1 MGGHDAGLGMHFTR
15 VRCSDPEVAVFGISG
30 SLGPSARPFL
40 VRLTQECLR
49 RGLPRLVLDLSGI
62 ESMGGGTARLL
73 NEFAAQ
79 RAARGLL
86 TAFCVTSP
94 TVRGYLSTDPTSQP
108 PPIADT
114 LDQAVATLGS
124 RRAPPSERLANAS
137 IPAPE
142 KLGGPNGAWAPE
154 SASMEVERV
163 LAAIGLE
170 EPTGTPA
177 GGNVAVPFA
186 LASAPVAIAVRIETE
201 LRRRRLAASTRL
213 FVLQADGDYHPVTAL
228 GVDPGRGLP
237 YHGVL
242 ARRLRAHVGPCF
254 LFDLCIEPLTEAEAR
269 IVAELNSEV
278 VARLTSPE
286 HGEVLAFLAKE
297 RPGDEY
303 TLDELAEV
311 DAVLDEILGGHG
323 KPASGHG
330 KPAHT
335 EVTAADTKPIAVS
348 FPPESPLPAA
358 GDSGAESAAR
368 EAIIPPAEIIHTV
381 RDHSRGEILDRDE
394 INPPPGSIDLEEGNA
409 RGETIPPEE
418 IVLPTANRL
427 LAAIAPPAEIE
438 LPAAAE
444 PRPRVVSAP
453 VAPAPVAPPL
463 RETENEREL
472 RRKVTHLRDILNLS
486 QGFDATFGH
495 ARLLDVLVLSI
506 VSISR
511 AESVLYFGE
520 RGGEFHLT
528 HHRGLAAQTL
538 PGMRLH
544 ADSTLVRSALA
555 SECGVNIERSPQISE
570 EEKLWARQHDFEWVL
585 PFRSKDQPLG
595 IVLLG
600 HVEQP
605 DLEMLA
611 HLLRHAALAYDRAFL
626 YEMLQDRTLGVVR
639 GLITLIEG
647 RNPLD
652 AGSTEQVVHYTQAL
666 AREIHYPHDLGRD
679 LVYGAVLRDV
689 GMLRIDQSILGSSG
703 QLSAD
708 EWEDVRKHTIEGAA
722 IMKQMRF
729 ADVALEVVLH
739 HHEAYNGEGY
749 PMGLRGRAI
758 PLGARIVA
766 VAESYVKMTMDRP
779 YRKALGRA
787 EALESLA
794 ENWGLRYDPL
804 IVDALVRIVNR
815 ELSMGLQGEMEFTRD
830 LFGV

>member
-1 MGGHDAGLGMHFTR
+1 MHFSR

-40 VRLTQECLR
+40 LRLTQECLR
-49 RGLPRLVLDLSGI
+49 RELPRLVLDLSGI

-79 RAARGLL
+79 RAARGLF
-86 TAFCVTSP
+86 TAFSVTSP
-94 TVRGYLSTDPTSQP
+94 TVRGYLSTDPVSQP
-108 PPIADT
+108 PPILAT
-114 LDQAVATLGS
+114 LDQAVATLVA
-124 RRAPPSERLANAS
+124 RRAPPFERMANPSVPA
-137 IPAPE
+137 IPND
-142 KLGGPNGAWAPE
+142 GGGNGAWAPE
-154 SASMEVERV
+154 RASMEVDRV
-163 LAAIGLE
+163 LAAIGLGE
-170 EPTGTPA
+170 TVSSGA
-177 GGNVAVPFA
+177 GPSTATERAAQV
-186 LASAPVAIAVRIETE
+186 ETE
-201 LRRRRLAASTRL
+201 LRRRGLAASVRV
-213 FVLQADGDYHPVTAL
+213 FVLQADGDYHEVTA
-228 GVDPGRGLP
+228 GSVDWGQSLP

-242 ARRLRAHVGPCF
+242 AEGLRAHVGPCF
-254 LFDLCIEPLTEAEAR
+254 LFDLYSEPLTDVEAR
-269 IVAELNSEV
+269 IVGNLNCEV
-278 VARLTSPE
+278 VARLTHPE
-286 HGEVLAFLAKE
+286 HGELLAFLAKE

-303 TLDELAEV
+303 TLDELAQVDEV
-311 DAVLDEILGGHG
+311 LHEILGAGHG
-323 KPASGHG
+323 APEDAENLALDPDPS
-330 KPAHT
+330 
-335 EVTAADTKPIAVS
+335 ADMPIA
-348 FPPESPLPAA
+348 PA
-358 GDSGAESAAR
+358 
-368 EAIIPPAEIIHTV
+368 PF
-381 RDHSRGEILDRDE
+381 
-394 INPPPGSIDLEEGNA
+394 
-409 RGETIPPEE
+409 
-418 IVLPTANRL
+418 
-427 LAAIAPPAEIE
+427 
-438 LPAAAE
+438 AAA
-444 PRPRVVSAP
+444 PVAVAP
-453 VAPAPVAPPL
+453 VAPAPMAPSPIATTTIAGSPIVAAPIVAAPIETARELPAAAAPAPVAPSEPVASFAAADRPALVVPAPIAPPL

-495 ARLLDVLVLSI
+495 ARLLDILVLSI

-511 AESVLYFGE
+511 ADSVLYFGE

-528 HHRGLAAQTL
+528 HHRGLATQTL

-555 SECGVNIERSPQISE
+555 SECGVNVERSPQVSE
-570 EEKLWARQHDFEWVL
+570 EEKIWARQHDFEWVL

-600 HVEQP
+600 RAEQP

-611 HLLRHAALAYDRAFL
+611 HLLRHAALAYDRACL

-639 GLITLIEG
+639 GLITLIES
-647 RNPLD
+647 RNPHD
-652 AGSTEQVVHYTQAL
+652 AGSTEQVVHYAQAL
-666 AREIHYPHDLGRD
+666 AREIHYPQDLGRD
-679 LVYGAVLRDV
+679 LMYGAVLRDV

-729 ADVALEVVLH
+729 ADVAVEVVLH

-815 ELSMGLQGEMEFTRD
+815 ELSIGLQGEMEFTRD